1 MSVTAETADQLRLK
15 QDALRNMHGVHH
27 QQIEK
32 NRRYYDLDF
41 DVDVVP
47 PASADRG
54 LVAVIPPTARQA
66 IDEAVDHIL
75 FVPKVRVPVRPT
87 ESETTTAQNIA
98 EKKRKFLTSWW
109 RQVTQLTNPIGDGRK
124 PLINEGKI
132 AIRKSLRWDLIPNK
146 PAKIDNK
153 YRNEIAKLGKYD
165 FLWDVELLDNVT
177 VFEDPSDHRN
187 PKYIFVSYDIFVED
201 AKEQF
206 PDAKGEWTKGNDYDK
221 VKYMEYWSAP
231 KFRSDGGYDYGSYV
245 QWIESDIV
253 HNSDNPYPYIP
264 IAVEDAGFGT
274 VRKGSKPEERF
285 VGFSQYSFS
294 VFVAQARQ
302 WSAMEAVAEYTAFSP
317 IVTRNMDESKVANLQ
332 LGPGEVWSLEGNKDE
347 PDSESIEF
355 PVLPN
360 IPITVPQM
368 IQLTDR
374 AANSTLKI
382 DLLGGIAQT
391 GVDTAT
397 EADQNVRN
405 ASAKLSAPVAAL
417 ERLTARLSRWV
428 LMDIEL
434 VLEAPVTI
442 YGVHSD
448 DPAEVTLGPK
458 DIAGYY
464 DIAVELRTTDDEAV
478 SMNKARFWL
487 EMALRAPFLSFFTA
501 LERGGVVD
509 DPMAEMLKRASEE
522 VFLSEQFKMIRIMTG
537 AQSFG
542 ELAQLLQ
549 NQGLVEGGAGGV
561 GPGLNEAQTAPVAP
575 QDAVPVQDS
584 IQNQALVNR
593 DINFGSSQLFA
604 AGPRTY

>member
-1 MSVTAETADQLRLK
+1 MAVGEQTATELWLK
-15 QDALRNMHGVHH
+15 FSSLKNLHDKHH
-27 QQIEK
+27 SQVK
-32 NRRYYDLDF
+32 TNRRYYDLDF
-41 DVDVVP
+41 GIDVVP
-47 PASADRG
+47 PAAEDRG
-54 LVAVIPPTARQA
+54 LVPVIPPTARQA
-66 IDEAVDHIL
+66 IDEAADHIL

-87 ESETTTAQNIA
+87 ESEHVTAQNIA
-98 EKKRKFLTSWW
+98 EKKREFLVSWW
-109 RQVTQLTNPIGDGRK
+109 RQVTQRSNPLGDGRK
-124 PLINEGKI
+124 ILLNEGKI
-132 AIRKSLRWDLIPNK
+132 VLRKTLRWDLIPDK
-146 PAKIDNK
+146 PERLTQS
-153 YRNEIAKLGKYD
+153 YRKEIAKLGKYE
-165 FLWDVELLDNVT
+165 FLWDVELLDNCT
-177 VFEDPSDHRN
+177 VFEDPTNHRN
-187 PKYIFVSYDIFVED
+187 PRYVYVSYEIFVED
-201 AKEQF
+201 AKAQF
-206 PDAKGEWTKGNDYDK
+206 PDATGEWRKGNDYDK
-221 VKYMEYWSAP
+221 VKYTEYWSAP
-231 KFRSDGGYDYGSYV
+231 TFKSDGGYDYGHYL
-245 QWIESDIV
+245 QWIEDDLV
-253 HNSDNPYPYIP
+253 HNADNPYPYIP
-264 IAVEDAGFGT
+264 IAIEDAGYG
-274 VRKGSKPEERF
+274 VNYRGSKPEERF
-285 VGFSQYSFS
+285 KGFSEFTHS

-302 WSAMEAVAEYTAFSP
+302 WSAMESVAEYTAFFP

-332 LGPGEVWSLEGNKDE
+332 LGPGEVWSLEGGEGE
-347 PDSESIEF
+347 PDSESIAF
-355 PVLPN
+355 PVLPA

-374 AANSTLKI
+374 AANSTLKL

-417 ERLTARLSRWV
+417 ERISAKLTKWV

-434 VLEAPVTI
+434 VLETPVTI

-448 DPAEVTLGPK
+448 DPSEVTLGPR
-458 DIAGYY
+458 DIAGFY

-478 SMNKARFWL
+478 AMNKARFWL

-549 NQGLVEGGAGGV
+549 NQGMVEGGGPG
-561 GPGLNEAQTAPVAP
+561 GPGLNAGQTLTNETST
-575 QDAVPVQDS
+575 PVQDS

>member
-1 MSVTAETADQLRLK
+1 MAVDDKTADQLRLK
-15 QDALRNMHGVHH
+15 FDSLRNLHQLHH
-27 QQIEK
+27 TQVAK
-32 NRRYYDLDF
+32 NRKYYNLEF
-41 DVDVVP
+41 GVDVVP
-47 PASADRG
+47 PVAQERG
-54 LVAVIPPTARQA
+54 LVPVIPPTATQA
-66 IDEAVDHIL
+66 VDEAVDHIL

-98 EKKRKFLTSWW
+98 EKKRKFLVSWW
-109 RQVTQLTNPIGDGRK
+109 RQVTQRTNPLGDGRK

-132 AIRKSLRWDLIPNK
+132 AIRKSLRWDLIPDK
-146 PAKIDNK
+146 PEKINDK
-153 YRNEIAKLGKYD
+153 YRKEIAKLGQYE

-177 VFEDPSDHRN
+177 VFEDPSNHRD
-187 PKYIFVSYDIFVED
+187 PKYVYLSYDIFVED

-206 PDAKGEWTKGNDYDK
+206 PDATGDWKKGNDYDR

-231 KFRSDGGYDYGSYV
+231 KFRSDGSYEYGAYI
-245 QWIESDIV
+245 QWIESDVV
-253 HNSDNPYPYIP
+253 HNADNPYPYIP

-274 VRKGSKPEERF
+274 VHKGSKPEERF
-285 VGFSQYSFS
+285 KGFSEGTHSI
-294 VFVAQARQ
+294 FVAQARQ
-302 WSAMEAVAEYTAFSP
+302 WSAMEAVAEYTAFFP
-317 IVTRNMDESKVANLQ
+317 IIARNMDESKVAALE
-332 LGPGEVWSLEGNKDE
+332 LGPGEVWSLEGNKDD
-347 PDSESIEF
+347 PDSETIEF
-355 PVLPN
+355 PQLPN

-374 AANSTLKI
+374 AANSTLKM

-405 ASAKLSAPVAAL
+405 ASAKLSAPVSAL
-417 ERLTARLSRWV
+417 ERLSAKLSKWV

-442 YGVHSD
+442 YGAHSD
-448 DPAEVTLGPK
+448 DPAEVTVGPK

-549 NQGLVEGGAGGV
+549 NQGLVEGGGPA
-561 GPGLNEAQTAPVAP
+561 GPGLNQGQTLAPE
-575 QDAVPVQDS
+575 DTVPVQDS
-584 IQNQALVNR
+584 IQNQAMVNR
-593 DINFGSSQLFA
+593 DINFGSAQLMG

>member
-1 MSVTAETADQLRLK
+1 MAVSEDTAHKLLLKFDSLKSLHQL
-15 QDALRNMHGVHH
+15 HH
-27 QQIEK
+27 IQVEK
-32 NRRYYDLDF
+32 NRSYYDLDF
-41 DVDVVP
+41 GVDVVP
-47 PASADRG
+47 PSAADRG

-66 IDEAVDHIL
+66 IDEAADHIL
-75 FVPKVRVPVRPT
+75 YVPKVRVPIRPT
-87 ESETTTAQNIA
+87 EAETTTAQNIA
-98 EKKRKFLTSWW
+98 EKKRKFLVSWW
-109 RQVTQLTNPIGDGRK
+109 RQVTQNSNPIGDGRK
-124 PLINEGKI
+124 SLLNEGKI
-132 AIRKSLRWDLIPNK
+132 AVRKSLKWDLIPEKPEKLNK
-146 PAKIDNK
+146 K
-153 YRNEIAKLGKYD
+153 YREEIAKLGRYE
-165 FLWDVELLDNVT
+165 FLWDVELLDNCT
-177 VFEDPSDHRN
+177 VYEDPSNHRN
-187 PKYIFVSYDIFVED
+187 PKYVYLCYEIYAED
-201 AKEQF
+201 AKARF
-206 PDAKGEWTKGNDYDK
+206 PDAIGEWTKLNDYDK
-221 VKYMEYWSAP
+221 IKYLEYWSAP
-231 KFRSDGGYDYGSYV
+231 VIKSDGTFESGDYI
-245 QWIESDIV
+245 QWIESDVV
-253 HNSDNPYPYIP
+253 HNAENPYPYIP

-274 VRKGSKPEERF
+274 VRQGAKPDERYK
-285 VGFSQYSFS
+285 GFSEFTHT

-317 IVTRNMDESKVANLQ
+317 LITRNLDPSKVAGLQ
-332 LGPGEVWSLEGNKDE
+332 LGPGEVWSLEGNKDD
-347 PDSESIEF
+347 PDAESIEF

-382 DLLGGIAQT
+382 DLLGGVAQT

-405 ASAKLSAPVAAL
+405 ASAKLSSPVAAL
-417 ERLTARLSRWV
+417 ERLSAKLSRWV

-434 VLEAPVTI
+434 VLESPVTI

-448 DPAEVTLGPK
+448 DPAEVTLGPR

-549 NQGLVEGGAGGV
+549 NQGLVEGGGNPQMGMNT
-561 GPGLNEAQTAPVAP
+561 GNTMAPE
-575 QDAVPVQDS
+575 DMIPVNDS
-584 IQNQALVNR
+584 IQNQAMVNR
-593 DINFGSSQLFA
+593 DINFGSSQLMG